1 MSSNDSISNPQFN
14 QNASDE
20 DILSNI
26 DFEKIF
32 SILKKSAPWVLL
44 IFILCNVAAFMYVRY
59 TKPVYESLS
68 TLKLD
73 IKSESGLVGVSNPLI
88 GSDIGG
94 LSGEIELLRSNLF
107 FGRVA
112 DEIDMDVSY
121 HFYGRYLSDE
131 RYGNSPFEVEYVLRD
146 EGLQD
151 RIFDVEILD
160 DQRFMLEYGSAD
172 QINSS
177 EHRFEEE
184 ITTDAFDFRIKK
196 TENFSIENGEG
207 RYYFTINSR
216 QAVIN
221 YLKRSVAV
229 EPLNLNAKT
238 ISVSLKD
245 FNKYKARELLTA
257 IDTLYLD
264 YNKEIKNQAI
274 KQKIAF
280 VESQINSTEEKL
292 ESYETYFEDFT
303 IENRTVSVEADIAE
317 AIGILDR
324 FDTTLFEFQNK
335 ISAVDQI
342 IRQIERGEQISIDP
356 FSYEFFPPFIISSL
370 NQYKS
375 YQTRKAK
382 LLDSYNENT
391 LAYKQ
396 LENEAGNLSVDLVE
410 LIKLYKINLANSRR
424 ELTTRQTQ
432 IGQSFLQLPSMG
444 TEYNKQRRSYGLELD
459 FFISL
464 IKSKSELEIARA
476 GTVTNFVILSPPNL
490 PGEPIHPQ
498 KLIIYGIGLVA
509 SIFLSIF
516 FIAIRYL
523 LHTEISGLKELERL
537 VPLPIL
543 GSVPAYKYDKKTH
556 HTQLVIHKN
565 PKSIISEAM
574 RSIRTNM
581 DFMKMDNGN
590 RIISITSTVSGEG
603 KTFVSVN
610 LAGIIALSHFKVVIL
625 DLDLRKAKVHLAFG
639 DEKSE
644 IGVSTVL
651 INRHPAKEA
660 IRKTI
665 IENLDYMPA
674 GPIPPNPSELLI
686 SKRFDELIEELK
698 KDYDY
703 IMMDTPPV
711 GLVTDGMLVMQKA
724 DLPIYIV
731 RAGYSRKAFANT
743 IRKVAQVHKFNN
755 LSLILNGAKT
765 NGAYGY
771 GSGYGYGYGYGHGYY
786 EEDSEKK

>member
-1 MSSNDSISNPQFN
+1 MSPNDNISNQQLTQTAN
-14 QNASDE
+14 DD
-20 DILSNI
+20 DILANI
-26 DFEKIF
+26 DFEKII

-44 IFILCNVAAFMYVRY
+44 IFLLCNVGAFMYVRY
-59 TKPVYESLS
+59 TKPVYESTS

-73 IKSESGLVGVSNPLI
+73 IQNEAGLVGVSNPLL

-107 FGRVA
+107 FGKVA
-112 DEIDMDVSY
+112 DVIDMDVSY
-121 HFYGRYLSDE
+121 HYYGRYLSDE
-131 RYGNSPFEVEYVLRD
+131 RYKNNPFQVDFVLRD
-146 EGLQD
+146 EGFYD
-151 RIFDVEILD
+151 KPFDIEIID
-160 DQRFMLEYGSAD
+160 DKTFELEYNVGGDVISS
-172 QINSS
+172 QYQFGKEIN
-177 EHRFEEE
+177 EPG
-184 ITTDAFDFRIKK
+184 FDFLITK
-196 TENFSIENGEG
+196 TDNYSEENGPG
-207 RYYFTINSR
+207 LYYFTINSR

-221 YLKRSVAV
+221 FLKSEVTV
-229 EPLNLNAKT
+229 QPLNLNAKT

-245 FNKYKARELLTA
+245 FNKYKARALLTA

-280 VESQINSTEEKL
+280 VESQIEATESKL
-292 ESYETYFEDFT
+292 EGYEEYFEDFT

-324 FDTTLFEFQNK
+324 FDTALFEFQNK
-335 ISAVDQI
+335 IAAVDQI

-356 FSYEFFPPFIISSL
+356 FSYQFFPPFIISSL
-370 NQYKS
+370 EQYKT

-396 LENEAGNLSVDLVE
+396 LENEVGNLSVDIVE
-410 LIKLYKINLANSRR
+410 LIRLYKVNLMESRK
-424 ELTTRQTQ
+424 ELTTRQNQ

-459 FFISL
+459 FYISL
-464 IKSKSELEIARA
+464 IKSKSELEIAQA
-476 GTVTNFVILSPPNL
+476 GTVTNFVILSPPSL

-498 KLIIYGIGLVA
+498 KLIVYGIGLAA

-516 FIAIRYL
+516 FVAIRYL
-523 LHTEISGLKELERL
+523 LHTEISGLRELERL
-537 VPLPIL
+537 VHLPVL
-543 GSVPAYKYDKKTH
+543 GTVPSYKYDNKLA

-581 DFMKMDNGN
+581 DFMQMGNGN
-590 RIISITSTVSGEG
+590 RIISITSTISGEG

-610 LAGIIALSHFKVVIL
+610 LAGIIALSHYKVIIL

-639 DEKSE
+639 DEKSDK
-644 IGVSTVL
+644 GVSTVL
-651 INRHPAKEA
+651 INRHTVKET

-665 IENLDYMPA
+665 IENLDYIPA

-686 SKRFDELIEELK
+686 SQRFDELIEELK
-698 KDYDY
+698 KDYDF

-743 IRKVAQVHKFNN
+743 IKKVAQVTKFNK
-755 LSLILNGAKT
+755 LSLILNGAKA
-765 NGAYGY
+765 NGGYGY
-771 GSGYGYGYGYGHGYY
+771 GGYGYGYGYGHGYY
-786 EEDSEKK
+786 EEDSKKL